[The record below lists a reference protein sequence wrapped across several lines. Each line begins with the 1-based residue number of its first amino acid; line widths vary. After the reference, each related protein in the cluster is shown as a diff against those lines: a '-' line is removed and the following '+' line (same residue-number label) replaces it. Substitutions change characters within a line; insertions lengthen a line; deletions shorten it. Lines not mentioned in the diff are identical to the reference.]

1 MNALAEV
8 LGIEE
13 EYPTRKCR
21 RCQVSKPLNAFEVN
35 SYGSQKFHR
44 KICKKC
50 RDTQQDSKK
59 VAIIKKC
66 GTAKLIRPPEGTPCE
81 CCNTPMSY
89 GQKNMNSMCF
99 DHDPVREEFR
109 GWICKKCNTVIGFLG
124 DNLEGTKKL
133 VMYLEERQK

>member
-1 MNALAEV
+1 MNPLAEL

-13 EYPTRKCR
+13 EFPTQKCR
-21 RCQVSKPLNAFEVN
+21 RCGVLKPFNAYEIN
-35 SYGSQKFHR
+35 SYGSQRFPR
-44 KICKKC
+44 KICKEC

-59 VAIIKKC
+59 VAIIKKW
-66 GTAKLIRPPEGTPCE
+66 GTVKIIRPPEGTRCE
-81 CCNTPMSY
+81 CCNTPMTY

-124 DNLEGTKKL
+124 DNLDGTKKL

>member
-1 MNALAEV
+1 MNPLAEL

-21 RCQVSKPLNAFEVN
+21 RCQVSKPLNAFEIN

-44 KICKKC
+44 KICKQC

-66 GTAKLIRPPEGTPCE
+66 GTAKLIRPPEGTRCE
-81 CCNTPMSY
+81 CCNIAMSY

-99 DHDPVREEFR
+99 DHVPFSVLYFVFFFD
-109 GWICKKCNTVIGFLG
+109 L
-124 DNLEGTKKL
+124 TKRVGKNSSL
-133 VMYLEERQK
+133 CAYLFPFSTPRTRN

>member
-1 MNALAEV
+1 MNPLAEL

-13 EYPTRKCR
+13 ECPTQKCR
-21 RCQVSKPLNAFEVN
+21 RCGVLKPFNAYEIN
-35 SYGSQKFHR
+35 SYGSQRFPR
-44 KICKKC
+44 KICKEC

-59 VAIIKKC
+59 VAIIKKW
-66 GTAKLIRPPEGTPCE
+66 GTVKIIRPPEGTRCE
-81 CCNTPMSY
+81 CCNTPMTY

-133 VMYLEERQK
+133 VMYLEERQ